1 MSSYHINLNIHTDKE
16 NNYHQSAFSDLSSVP
31 SLQRLK
37 AFFYSIFKSEIVKK
51 YTQEFKRVQ
60 EAGSASGGLGHD
72 NFTTNVLDVQ
82 RKTHKYDF
90 FLILI
95 DYLKDPT

>member
-1 MSSYHINLNIHTDKE
+1 M
-16 NNYHQSAFSDLSSVP
+16 SDLSSVP

-37 AFFYSIFKSEIVKK
+37 AFFYSIFKSEIVEI
-51 YTQEFKRVQ
+51 YTQEFRRAQ
-60 EAGSASGGLGHD
+60 EADSTSDRLGHE

-95 DYLKDPT
+95 DYLKDPTKDL